1 MVWLSSGGW
10 KVESSSE
17 PDIGFEPS
25 IRRSSALTIRPGVFN
40 VVLLNVSNVRR
51 LCFKSTKE
59 AILHRVFHKCSILIL
74 FIIICY
80 YYLPLLYEIAN
91 LHILKYFHILKEA
104 VLSGILK
111 FLDSGRKCWAL
122 DSGRWTLDATLWTLH
137 SGHWTLL
144 LTGSEQNQNPVSN
157 STLIKLMKIF
167 WVQISKDIIVMLVL

>member
-1 MVWLSSGGW
+1 MFLVMVWLSSGGW

-25 IRRSSALTIRPGVFN
+25 IRRSSDLTTRPGVFN

-59 AILHRVFHKCSILIL
+59 AILHRVFRKCSTLIL

-80 YYLPLLYEIAN
+80 YYLSLLYEIAN
-91 LHILKYFHILKEA
+91 LHILKYFHILKKA
-104 VLSGILK
+104 ALSGILK

-122 DSGRWTLDATLWTLH
+122 DSGRWTLRFGRFTLDT
-137 SGHWTLL
+137 GHCCWLV
-144 LTGSEQNQNPVSN
+144 QNRIK
-157 STLIKLMKIF
+157 TEFLILPWLNYWKIF
-167 WVQISKDIIVMLVL
+167 GCKSLRTS